1 MLSDQALRT
10 IVIVG
15 GGTAGW
21 MTATALSRLARNGQT
36 KIRLV
41 ESDQIGTVGVGE
53 ATIPPI
59 VGFNQ
64 ILGIDENDFVAKTQ
78 ATFKL
83 GIEFDGWLRPG
94 HAYLHPFGEYGL
106 DINAVKFYQFWLK
119 FRDSQNLPPIDQFC
133 LSAVAARKGKFLKP
147 GNDPRSVLST
157 LAYAYHFDATLYAA
171 YLRQI
176 AESRGVM
183 RTEGKVVDVR
193 LRGEDGFIESVVLE
207 SGEVIDGD
215 LFIDCSGFRGLL
227 IEGALKTGYE
237 DWTHWLPCDRAVAVP
252 SQRLADPIPYTRAI
266 AREAGWQW
274 RIPLQHRTGNGH
286 VYSSAHMDDQTAED
300 ILLANLDAPAT
311 ADPRRLSFTTG
322 RRKQFWNRNC
332 VAIGLSAGFME
343 PLESTSIHLIQAGI
357 SKLIALMSD
366 RTFNPIER
374 KEYNRLTGIQF
385 EQIRDF
391 LILHYTANAREGA
404 FWEYVRNMDLP
415 ASLEDKV
422 ALFRSKGR
430 IFRFQDELFGEANWL
445 SVLLGQGIYPRTW
458 DPMVDT
464 MDPAAVLRD
473 MRQVFQAIQTTAEG
487 MPSQQEYI
495 ARYCAAPP
503 L

>member
-1 MLSDQALRT
+1 MLSDQALRR

-21 MTATALSRLARNGQT
+21 MTAAALSRITRNGQT
-36 KIRLV
+36 DLCLV

-59 VGFNQ
+59 NGFNQ

-94 HAYLHPFGEYGL
+94 EAYLHPFGEYGL

-119 FRDSQNLPPIDQFC
+119 YAASHQLPPLDQFC

-147 GNDPRSVLST
+147 GDDPRSVLST
-157 LAYAYHFDATLYAA
+157 LAYAFHFDAMLYAA
-171 YLRQI
+171 YLRAF
-176 AESRGVM
+176 AEARGVA

-193 LRGEDGFIESVVLE
+193 LRAEDGFIESIALE
-207 SGEVIDGD
+207 SGEVIEGD
-215 LFIDCSGFRGLL
+215 LFIDCTGFRALL

-237 DWTHWLPCDRAVAVP
+237 DWTHWLPCDRAVTVP
-252 SQRLADPIPYTRAI
+252 SARVTDPIPYTRAI

-286 VYSSAHMDDQTAED
+286 VYCSAHMSDQAAETVLMENLDGLATAE
-300 ILLANLDAPAT
+300 
-311 ADPRRLSFTTG
+311 PRRLRFITG

-357 SKLIALMSD
+357 SKLIALMPD
-366 RTFNPIER
+366 RSFDPIER
-374 KEYNRLTGIQF
+374 MEYNRLTGIQF

-391 LILHYTANAREGA
+391 LILHYTANQREGP
-404 FWEYVRNMDLP
+404 FWDYVRNMALP
-415 ASLEDKV
+415 ASLEEKI

-445 SVLLGQGIYPRTW
+445 SVLLGQGITPRTW

-464 MDPAAVLRD
+464 MEPAAVLGE
-473 MRQVFQAIQTTAEG
+473 MRQIYDAIQGTAER
-487 MPSQQEYI
+487 MPSHQAYI
-495 ARYCAAPP
+495 TRYCAAPP
-503 L
+503 V

>member
-1 MLSDQALRT
+1 MLSDQALRS
-10 IVIVG
+10 IIIVG

-21 MTATALSRLARNGQT
+21 MTAAALSRLIRNGQT
-36 KIRLV
+36 QIRLV
-41 ESDQIGTVGVGE
+41 ESEQIGTVGVGE

-59 VGFNQ
+59 NGFNQ
-64 ILGIDENDFVAKTQ
+64 ILGIDENEFVSRTQ

-83 GIEFDGWLRPG
+83 GIEFVDWLRPG

-119 FRDSQNLPPIDQFC
+119 YRDSERLPYIDQFC
-133 LSAVAARKGKFLKP
+133 LSAVAAKTGKFLKP
-147 GNDPRSVLST
+147 GTDPQSVLST
-157 LAYAYHFDATLYAA
+157 LAYAFHFDATLYAA
-171 YLRQI
+171 YLRDH
-176 AESRGVM
+176 AEARGVV
-183 RTEGKVVDVR
+183 RSEGKVVDVH
-193 LRGEDGFIESVVLE
+193 LRGEDGFIESILLE
-207 SGEVIDGD
+207 SGEAIAGD
-215 LFIDCSGFRGLL
+215 LFIDCTGFRALL

-237 DWTHWLPCDRAVAVP
+237 DWTHWLPCDRAVTAP
-252 SQRLADPIPYTRAI
+252 SQRVTDPIPYTRAT

-286 VYSSAHMDDQTAED
+286 VYCSAHMDDQTAED
-300 ILLANLDAPAT
+300 LLMQGLDAPAT
-311 ADPRRLSFTTG
+311 AEPRKLHFTTG

-357 SKLIALMSD
+357 SKLLALMPD
-366 RTFNPIER
+366 RSFSPIER
-374 KEYNRLTGIQF
+374 EEYNRLTTIQF

-391 LILHYTANAREGA
+391 LILHYTANERTEP
-404 FWEYVRNMDLP
+404 FWQSVRNMDLP
-415 ASLEDKV
+415 DTLMEKI

-458 DPMVDT
+458 DPLADT
-464 MDPAAVLRD
+464 LDPASVLRD
-473 MRQVFQAIQTTAEG
+473 MKQIYDIIQATAER
-487 MPSQQEYI
+487 MPNHQAYI
-495 ARYCAAPP
+495 DRYCAAPP
-503 L
+503 V